1 MGRHILAWWHTFAA
15 DERGASLVE
24 YAFLIVLIALVAF
37 AAVEF
42 FGDTVNNEF
51 SDFTSGYEES
61 RGDAAAPPA
70 GSRPRG

>member
-1 MGRHILAWWHTFAA
+1 MRDARGGGQRKVRVGRKSLAWWHCVAA

-24 YAFLIVLIALVAF
+24 YAFLIVLIALIAF

-51 SDFTSGYEES
+51 SDFTSSYESS
-61 RGDAAAPPA
+61 R
-70 GSRPRG
+70 

>member
-1 MGRHILAWWHTFAA
+1 MGRHILAWWHTVAA

-24 YAFLIVLIALVAF
+24 YAFLVVLIALVAF

-51 SDFTSGYEES
+51 SDFTSGYEEN
-61 RGDAAAPPA
+61 RGDAAAPPV
-70 GSRPRG
+70 GSRLTG